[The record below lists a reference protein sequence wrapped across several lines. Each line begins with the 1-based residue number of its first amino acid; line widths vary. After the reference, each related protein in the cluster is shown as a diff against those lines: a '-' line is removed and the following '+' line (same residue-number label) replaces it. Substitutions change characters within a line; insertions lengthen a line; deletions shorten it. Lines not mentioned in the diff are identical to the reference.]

1 MIIPD
6 ALQIKQLDAA
16 TVVAQNFRSSDLMER
31 AAKGITNY
39 LLHDNPHFEF
49 FIINC
54 GTGNNGGDGLCIAR
68 QLLQAGKNVKVNI
81 CGDVHKSSADFA
93 LNFQRLQTQF
103 PLVIHIITNENS
115 IPSFDCDCLI
125 DCLFGTGLNKP
136 ITGFPALIIEKMNMA
151 DAIIL
156 AVDIPSGLQSN
167 TLSVEPI
174 VKADCTISFEF
185 PKLVFLFPENAKYVG
200 QWMIQN
206 IGLIDTKSAGLH
218 QHLHFL
224 TADDIQPL
232 FSERQIFAHKGSFG
246 HVLTIGGSPG
256 MEGAAAM
263 SGLAALKTG
272 AGLSTITAT
281 NLTVEHPEMMY
292 TGFDNIISTISSKKI
307 NAVSIGPG
315 LGNTISTFQI
325 LSELFQAYRQP
336 IVVDA
341 DALNCISEHPELLN
355 KIPPNAILT
364 PHPKEFER
372 LFGSYQHWFEL
383 PNMMIQLAQKYQVII
398 LYKRAYTLIACPDG
412 NVYFNSTGNAG
423 MATAGSGDVLTGIIS
438 GLLAQGFTPKEAAL
452 AGVYM
457 HGLSGDLALENNNNS
472 NLIATD
478 IIHQIPLAKAIIMGT
493 E

>member
-6 ALQIKQLDAA
+6 AHQIKQLDAA
-16 TVVAQNFRSSDLMER
+16 TIVAQNIRSSDLMER

-68 QLLQAGKNVKVNI
+68 QLLQAGKKVKVNI
-81 CGDVHKSSADFA
+81 CGDVQKSSADFA

-103 PLVIHIITNENS
+103 PLAIHIISSAET
-115 IPSFDCDCLI
+115 IPSFDCDCLL

-136 ITGFPALIIEKMNMA
+136 VTGLPALFIEKMNAA

-167 TLSVEPI
+167 SASVEPI
-174 VKADCTISFEF
+174 VKADCTISFEY
-185 PKLVFLFPENAKYVG
+185 PKLAFLFPENAKYVG

-206 IGLIDTKSAGLH
+206 IGLIDTQRAGIE
-218 QHLHFL
+218 QYLHFV
-224 TADDIQPL
+224 TADDIQSL
-232 FSERQIFAHKGSFG
+232 FSERPVFAHKGSFG
-246 HVLTIGGSPG
+246 HVLTIGGSVG
-256 MEGAAAM
+256 MEGAATM

-272 AGLSTITAT
+272 AGLSTITSSQLQ
-281 NLTVEHPEMMY
+281 NEHPEIMF
-292 TGFDNIISTISSKKI
+292 TAFENINSTITNKKI

-315 LGNTISTFQI
+315 LGNSSSTFQI

-341 DALNCISEHPELLN
+341 DALNCMAEHPDLLN
-355 KIPPNAILT
+355 NIPSNAILT

-372 LFGSYQHWFEL
+372 LFGTYQQWFEL
-383 PNMMIQLAQKYQVII
+383 PEKMIQLAQKYQVII
-398 LYKRAYTLIACPDG
+398 LYKRAYTIIACPDG

-438 GLLAQGFTPKEAAL
+438 GLVAQGFAPKEAAI
-452 AGVYM
+452 AGVYL
-457 HGLSGDLALENNNNS
+457 HGLAGDLALENNNNS